1 MPPNSFFMLFFR
13 FYAEYLLQT
22 GTWFNLT
29 EFEAMW
35 REALPEGVT
44 SSKSH
49 LAGLA
54 LVDEKAN
61 PKIIRYFCEKSLPE
75 GVYERLEVLFKVKAK
90 WTLEE
95 IDPYVQALTTPKLNV
110 NALLTKYARGSNI
123 DGVKYYSSKH
133 GK

>member
-1 MPPNSFFMLFFR
+1 MMIFPIR

-22 GTWFNLT
+22 GSTFNLD
-29 EFEAMW
+29 EFETMW
-35 REALPEGVT
+35 QQALPEGIGT
-44 SSKSH
+44 KKEH

-54 LVDEKAN
+54 LIDDKSS
-61 PKIIRYFCEKSLPE
+61 PKVIKYFCEKSLPE
-75 GVYERLEVLFKVKAK
+75 GVYDRLELLFGVKAK